1 MAAGRGQ
8 RATGRP
14 RAEKA
19 EVREQ
24 RTRTKRV
31 EDRIHRDKGRSL
43 D

>member
-1 MAAGRGQ
+1 MS
-8 RATGRP
+8 
-14 RAEKA
+14 EKA